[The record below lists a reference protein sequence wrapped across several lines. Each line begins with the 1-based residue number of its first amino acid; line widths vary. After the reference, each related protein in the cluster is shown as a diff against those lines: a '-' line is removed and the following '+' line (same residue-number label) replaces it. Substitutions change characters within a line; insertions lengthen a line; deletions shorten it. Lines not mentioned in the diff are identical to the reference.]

1 MANHPT
7 FLKPDSP
14 PSLSGTHLVQYL
26 QRAAVVF
33 GALLVAGCATNRLD
47 APPSYPS
54 SPPIVAASG
63 PLTEKSAERL
73 LDSRL
78 GDQDDDPHIHE
89 LVDAFRKVA
98 AAPLV
103 AGNRVTLLIDG
114 PQTLAAM
121 RTALRQ
127 ATRSI
132 HLETYIFADDDIGRE
147 FRDLLIERQHA
158 GLSVRVLYD
167 AIGSLFTPAAFF
179 DDMREAGIEVREF
192 RPLNPLRTPLIWKHN
207 NRDHRKLLI
216 IDDRIAF
223 TGGINISSAY
233 ASASSTRPGPIE
245 GVNEAWRDTHVRI
258 EGPVAIQFQSL
269 FSASWSAAGG
279 TVDAAATEHATSP
292 NAVAPAGRELVAA
305 VASDSNKPQET
316 AIYATYLSAVQH
328 ATRRVWLTNAYFA
341 PNRKLRHALI
351 AAVRR
356 GVDVRLI
363 VPGFTD
369 STLILYASRA
379 SFDELLKGGV
389 RIYEQRHALLH
400 AKTAVIDSAL
410 SMVGSANLDMRSFL
424 HNNEV
429 NAVIV
434 GTDFAAQMEQL
445 FAKDISSASELNA
458 EKWQKRSVYEKLK
471 EFTSSWFSYW
481 L

>member
-1 MANHPT
+1 M
-7 FLKPDSP
+7 
-14 PSLSGTHLVQYL
+14 
-26 QRAAVVF
+26 
-33 GALLVAGCATNRLD
+33 VAGCATNRLD
-47 APPSYPS
+47 TPS
-54 SPPIVAASG
+54 SHPSPPPIETASG
-63 PLTEKSAERL
+63 PLNEKSAERL

-78 GDQDDDPHIHE
+78 RNQDDDPHVHE

-121 RTALRQ
+121 RTVLRQ
-127 ATRSI
+127 ASRSI
-132 HLETYIFADDDIGRE
+132 RLETYIFADDDIGRE
-147 FRDLLIERQHA
+147 FRDLLIEREHA
-158 GLSVRVLYD
+158 GLSVLVLYD

-179 DDMREAGIEVREF
+179 DSMREAGVEVREF
-192 RPLNPLRTPLIWKHN
+192 RPLNPLRTPLIWKQN
-207 NRDHRKLLI
+207 NRDHRKLLV
-216 IDDRIAF
+216 IDDRIVF
-223 TGGINISSAY
+223 TGGINISGAY
-233 ASASSTRPGPIE
+233 ASASSTRPGPIA
-245 GVNEAWRDTHVRI
+245 GIDEAWRDTHVKI
-258 EGPVAIQFQSL
+258 EGPVATQFQSL

-279 TVDAAATEHATSP
+279 TVDVAAAERALAPDSG
-292 NAVAPAGRELVAA
+292 APAGREVVAA
-305 VASDSNKPQET
+305 VASDSSKPQET

-341 PNRKLRHALI
+341 PNRKLRQALI

-379 SFDELLKGGV
+379 SFADLLKGGV
-389 RIYEQRHALLH
+389 RIYEQRYALLH

-429 NAVIV
+429 NAVVV
-434 GTDFAAQMEQL
+434 GTDFAAQMEQV
-445 FAKDISSASELNA
+445 FEKDIRNAKELSAKQWEN
-458 EKWQKRSVYEKLK
+458 RSAYEKLK